1 MSKVYNDYTADKKI
15 SNKYN
20 NDELINFNLVSTAT
34 NVSNPCSINKN
45 SSDACYI
52 TYANEEKT
60 VEAVLVN
67 SVPFSAPGNYN
78 EVNLYPVETIN
89 STINQF
95 KALTKK
101 AKKLTEDDIFTGND
115 RAHSSLKNS

>member
-45 SSDACYI
+45 SSDAYDI

-101 AKKLTEDDIFTGND
+101 ARKLTEDDIFTGND

>member
-1 MSKVYNDYTADKKI
+1 MSKVYNDYTADEKI
-15 SNKYN
+15 SNEYN

-45 SSDACYI
+45 SSDAYDI

-101 AKKLTEDDIFTGND
+101 ARKLTEDDIFTGND

>member
-45 SSDACYI
+45 SSDASYI
-52 TYANEEKT
+52 TYASEEKT
-60 VEAVLVN
+60 VAVLVN

-101 AKKLTEDDIFTGND
+101 ARKLTEDDIFTGND